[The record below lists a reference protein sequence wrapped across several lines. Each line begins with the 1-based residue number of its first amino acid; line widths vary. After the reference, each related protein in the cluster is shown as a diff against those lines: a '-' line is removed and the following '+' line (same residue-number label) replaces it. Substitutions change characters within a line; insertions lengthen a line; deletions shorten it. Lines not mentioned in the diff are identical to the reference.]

1 MNNPAWLMMLA
12 LSVIPVHAEE
22 ITFVANGNI
31 TYITPGGEYLGGRF
45 AQPVALGDEVKFFYT
60 FESTTPAWQQPEPG
74 YVIYAR
80 ESMGIRGVTRARVEV
95 AGNVWE
101 FTPCG
106 SPIFCSARILI
117 NDDVPAGASYLD
129 LYRVNAVDYYSG
141 ELYQVL
147 MDLATW
153 RGSTPVPS
161 LGSTALPLLPPDLG
175 AFDNHWIRL
184 TSYSYQIDVGNISQL
199 KVAGLDETPPAVS
212 GVVASPNPVTVN
224 TAVVLRAQ
232 IDDAGAGDSRIVS
245 AGFSVDGGAY
255 QAMDAEDG
263 GFDGSAEVATATVP
277 GFGDPG
283 VHDICVRGID
293 EAGNISDPAADQ
305 GDACTL
311 VVVYDPSGGFVTG
324 GGWINSAEGMCQFD
338 EACARASGKANFGF
352 VSRYRKGATVPEGR
366 TEFQFAAGRFNFHSE
381 SYDWLVVNANG
392 TTAQFKGTGTV
403 NGDIGPAGESYRFML
418 WARDGGAGQ
427 DTFRVKVWYVDAGTD
442 IVVYDSGVDQ
452 VIGAGNI
459 VVHAK

>member
-60 FESTTPAWQQPEPG
+60 FESTTPAWQPYASPA
-74 YVIYAR
+74 YLIYAR
-80 ESMGIRGVTRARVEV
+80 ESMGILGVKLARIEV

-101 FTPCG
+101 FVPCG
-106 SPIFCSARILI
+106 APIYCSGRIVI
-117 NDDVPAGASYLD
+117 NDDYFTGQFYLD
-129 LYRVNAVDYYSG
+129 LYRVNAGDSQG
-141 ELYQVL
+141 GVL
-147 MDLATW
+147 MDLESWSSSAPVHPLS
-153 RGSTPVPS
+153 STM
-161 LGSTALPLLPPDLG
+161 LPLSPPDPA
-175 AFDNHWIRL
+175 AFDNKSIRL
-184 TSYSYQIDVGNISQL
+184 TSSVYQIDVGTISRL
-199 KVAGLDETPPAVS
+199 TIAGADETPPAVS